1 MNKAQRLIL
10 FNLSVLIV
18 LLVLYMGKTKKDL
31 GRRVQNIKRRIEELE
46 QQVRMDPLKK
56 KPFIHEELAQL
67 KKKLEEK

>member
-1 MNKAQRLIL
+1 LNKAQRLIL